1 MSYEGKS
8 IMHRALWACALIAI
22 GVYWLL
28 MNHGLVPRLNVNIS
42 RDWPAIFIIIGIVIL
57 SKAWE
62 LARARVRQQSMP
74 ADRSQEQ
81 RRILDE
87 LQRGTISAEDA
98 AEQLKRV

>member
-1 MSYEGKS
+1 
-8 IMHRALWACALIAI
+8 
-22 GVYWLL
+22 
-28 MNHGLVPRLNVNIS
+28 MNHGLVPRLNVDIS

-62 LARARVRQQSMP
+62 LARARLRQQSMP
-74 ADRSQEQ
+74 ADRSEEQ